1 MKKILIFLGLIQ
13 SFIIFSQEGIIIPL
27 DPPVEYDIP
36 NGTYVQDMNFDFAP
50 YIGTWE
56 GNWGLGINN
65 KTFTLKIEKINHHL
79 ISYPYGR
86 YYYQDLLIGKYT
98 ITETIS
104 GNVISSTMSIMDV
117 NLAKLSS
124 IGNSLVSNRCYF
136 VYSDPNLCDVTG
148 TVILLRDLTN
158 INTLLY
164 KFLQSEIWIE
174 NDCPYKG
181 DPNGIPI
188 PIPTEMVTLT
198 KVN

>member
-1 MKKILIFLGLIQ
+1 MKYY
-13 SFIIFSQEGIIIPL
+13 IIIITMLTFTSYGQEGIIIPL

-36 NGTYVQDMNFDFAP
+36 NGTYVQDMNFDFFP

-124 IGNSLVSNRCYF
+124 EDNLQDNRCYF

-148 TVILLRDLTN
+148 TVILVRDLTN

-174 NDCPYKG
+174 NDCPDKG